1 MSFGTWSYDGS
12 LEGLLMLAAKAAGD
26 REAPGA
32 VANALAPEGELFA
45 LLGPSP
51 LEFPAAA
58 PLEFP
63 AASPS
68 EFPAASPLEFPAE
81 AHAAAGNTEGA
92 SSYLR
97 ALSTELFDLIIRIWM
112 SEEALE
118 LALLEVCAEV
128 GRRGPSALGDHGD
141 PRLRSLV
148 QASRRVMHETH
159 RLIGLARFSRRRDG
173 LWSAPIEPDHN
184 VLASLIPHFSR
195 RFGSEAFAIVDTKRR
210 LAALSLEGRVSS
222 ASDEQALELLSDPAD
237 DEDASL
243 WKRYFKAVDN
253 PSRRNLSLQRRLMPV
268 RYWKYLTEL
277 GSS

>member
-1 MSFGTWSYDGS
+1 MSLGTWSYDGS
-12 LEGLLMLAAKAAGD
+12 LEGLIALAAKAAD
-26 REAPGA
+26 ELEAPEA

-51 LEFPAAA
+51 LVFPGAALQE
-58 PLEFP
+58 PS
-63 AASPS
+63 AATLQGRS
-68 EFPAASPLEFPAE
+68 
-81 AHAAAGNTEGA
+81 AGRDSEGA
-92 SSYLR
+92 ASYLR
-97 ALSTELFDLIIRIWM
+97 ALSAELFDLIISIWM
-112 SEEALE
+112 SEEPLE
-118 LALLEVCAEV
+118 RALLEICAET
-128 GRRGPSALGDHGD
+128 GRRGSAVLGDHGD

-148 QASRRVMHETH
+148 QASRRVMRETH

-184 VLASLIPHFSR
+184 VLASMVPHFSR
-195 RFGSEAFAIVDTKRR
+195 RFGNEGFAIVDTKRR
-210 LAALSLEGRVSS
+210 LAILSLEGRISS
-222 ASDEQALELLSDPAD
+222 LAGDQAVELLPDAID

-277 GSS
+277 GCS